1 MLLFIQIDALPHE
14 RTFETGND
22 KLVHDDQPGSPLDP
36 ADYSRAREYKEEPIP
51 DTMED
56 PILIAG
62 GWEGDIDNV
71 DTSKLQTLLDVVKPK
86 NAINNNAMLWP
97 GDNFLTITSAVLK
110 LCQFPEKGR
119 QTMKMR
125 FFVNLTK

>member
-1 MLLFIQIDALPHE
+1 MEIHDASRNSFRIKNIHPHIQIDKLPHE

-36 ADYSRAREYKEEPIP
+36 ADYYRAREYVADDSPVS
-51 DTMED
+51 MED

-71 DTSKLQTLLDVVKPK
+71 DTSKLQALLDVTKTR

-97 GDNFLTITSAVLK
+97 GDNV
-110 LCQFPEKGR
+110 
-119 QTMKMR
+119 
-125 FFVNLTK
+125 